1 MKKKKYSK
9 LIISILLIII
19 VLFLDSRTGKSELK
33 CYITSEEMYA
43 LLDSGMPSGGQVD
56 ENLKMWTG
64 VVMDYRADG
73 SVGPVIYNQEQ
84 FNKWVAA
91 GGNPADAGLSGYSS
105 SSASSK
111 PAAPACNHEYEVKQT
126 KAPNCIE
133 EGENTYTCK
142 LCGDTYTETIPV
154 NGVHNYSSEE
164 TTKATCTEPGIV
176 TYTCVYCGDTY
187 TEEVE
192 ALGHSYKSEQTKAP
206 TCTEE
211 GEITYTCE
219 RCGDSYT
226 EPIPALGHTPS
237 EWQVT
242 KEASLFFPG
251 EQIKTCNVCGE
262 ILETEII
269 VSRFPTW
276 SLYVGIGVLVVLIT
290 ILFIFIKKKIRKRK

>member
-1 MKKKKYSK
+1 MKKITYGVHKA
-9 LIISILLIII
+9 LEILVIAVTAIII
-19 VLFLDSRTGKSELK
+19 TIYTTEEIKL
-33 CYITSEEMYA
+33 YINMEA
-43 LLDSGMPSGGQVD
+43 LAASGMPSGGQYD
-56 ENLKMWTG
+56 ETLKMWTG

-73 SVGPVIYNQEQ
+73 SVGPVIYSQEQ
-84 FNKWVAA
+84 FDKWVAA
-91 GGNPADAGLSGYSS
+91 GGNPAMAGVSGYSS
-105 SSASSK
+105 SSTPSK
-111 PAAPACNHEYEVKQT
+111 PSTPACNHEYEVKQT

-142 LCGDTYTETIPV
+142 LCGDTYTEAIPA

-206 TCTEE
+206 TCTDE

-219 RCGDSYT
+219 RCGDTYT
-226 EPIPALGHTPS
+226 ESVSALGHTPS
-237 EWQVT
+237 EWQIT

-251 EQIKTCNVCGE
+251 EQIKICTVCGE
-262 ILETEII
+262 VLETEVIAG
-269 VSRFPTW
+269 RFPTW
-276 SLYVGIGVLVVLIT
+276 TLYASIGVLIVIVAALFVVI
-290 ILFIFIKKKIRKRK
+290 KRKVRERK